1 LPAKGAAAI
10 AVVLFFF
17 SACSE
22 PSEFILDPDNNQI
35 GVFYTEIPLSA
46 SMVLMDSF
54 NTTRQG
60 LLVVG
65 GDISPFFGKT
75 SSTAYSRLSFNPA
88 GTPPTDKAIFD
99 SAKFHLNIVNLEGL
113 NFGEEKTF
121 SVHRLLEP
129 ILDTAYYNFSE
140 IPFSEQ
146 TIASGSFLLDADT
159 LNPVSMVLDETLA
172 LDFFE
177 KLKADD
183 PVFSDIFAFRD
194 YFPGIAIRGN
204 PEQQTTAA
212 IAPGSGTGISLYYHY
227 EGDTV
232 STVYP
237 INTIQ
242 SRYFNQVESDRSGTP
257 TETITETNTAYELPG
272 NLIGSKAGV
281 GLAVMLDTDPISD
294 FLDTL
299 ENITFNQ
306 FTLEMGPLEN
316 FADTRQPIQNLIMY
330 FVDENNNKIMK
341 RSDGRDISVQGE
353 RQPQIQGRDA
363 DGNIVPAVDNPT
375 TLIFNKEKFTYN
387 QQITSYI
394 NAVYRA
400 GLPRTDLILYPT
412 ATTGSGDEFKQS
424 LREYIVDKRT
434 VKLKIYY
441 SKVK

>member
-1 LPAKGAAAI
+1 
-10 AVVLFFF
+10 
-17 SACSE
+17 
-22 PSEFILDPDNNQI
+22 
-35 GVFYTEIPLSA
+35 
-46 SMVLMDSF
+46 
-54 NTTRQG
+54 
-60 LLVVG
+60 
-65 GDISPFFGKT
+65 
-75 SSTAYSRLSFNPA
+75 
-88 GTPPTDKAIFD
+88 
-99 SAKFHLNIVNLEGL
+99 
-113 NFGEEKTF
+113 
-121 SVHRLLEP
+121 
-129 ILDTAYYNFSE
+129 
-140 IPFSEQ
+140 
-146 TIASGSFLLDADT
+146 
-159 LNPVSMVLDETLA
+159 
-172 LDFFE
+172 
-177 KLKADD
+177 
-183 PVFSDIFAFRD
+183 
-194 YFPGIAIRGN
+194 AIRGN

-316 FADTRQPIQNLIMY
+316 FADTRQPIQNLIIY